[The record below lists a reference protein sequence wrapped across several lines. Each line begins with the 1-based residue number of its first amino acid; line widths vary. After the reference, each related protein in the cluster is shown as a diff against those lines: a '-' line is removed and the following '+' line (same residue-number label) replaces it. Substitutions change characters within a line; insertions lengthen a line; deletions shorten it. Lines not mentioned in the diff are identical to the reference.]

1 MEICPLT
8 EARTLVQ
15 IKVRIV
21 DDIMTDE
28 QRQSVETIEVQQ
40 AQSFA
45 YSNLFWN
52 AGSTLNGSEDEHSCQ
67 VVLRTCFNKLNTD
80 KYTINAKETE
90 VFWMLVSHSTSTT
103 SALTVTLARYVNSDL
118 VCSVHCLDDTGVIG
132 PYGPQEPCLEIMHVQ
147 EMADTAN
154 VCMYKNN

>member
-1 MEICPLT
+1 MSKCGDMPFT

-67 VVLRTCFNKLNTD
+67 VVLRTCFNKLKTD
-80 KYTINAKETE
+80 KYTINAKETDAG
-90 VFWMLVSHSTSTT
+90 VPFHFND
-103 SALTVTLARYVNSDL
+103 SAITVTLARYVNSDL
-118 VCSVHCLDDTGVIG
+118 VCSVHCLDDTGIIG
-132 PYGPQEPCLEIMHVQ
+132 PYEPQEPYLEIVHVK
-147 EMADTAN
+147 EMPDTAN
-154 VCMYKNN
+154 VCIYKND